1 MKYKNK
7 NFIQKYLED
16 LNNLNQNL
24 AKNYVNEIEKIID
37 YFVKTSNRG
46 GKIIFIGNGG
56 SASICSHVSVD
67 LSKNAK
73 IKSINFNESDLITC
87 LSNDYGYENYFKE
100 ALNIYCDKKKDLVVM
115 LSCSGN
121 SPNLVNAAKFCKK
134 NKIKFITLTSQ
145 KKTNKIKI
153 LNQNGIN
160 IWIDSSAY
168 NQVEILFNVILLVV
182 IDAIIGKTVYPP
194 N

>member
-1 MKYKNK
+1 M
-7 NFIQKYLED
+7 I
-16 LNNLNQNL
+16 
-24 AKNYVNEIEKIID
+24 
-37 YFVKTSNRG
+37 
-46 GKIIFIGNGG
+46 
-56 SASICSHVSVD
+56 
-67 LSKNAK
+67 
-73 IKSINFNESDLITC
+73 
-87 LSNDYGYENYFKE
+87 
-100 ALNIYCDKKKDLVVM
+100 KKKDLVVM

>member
-7 NFIQKYLED
+7 KFIVKYFED

-24 AKNYVNEIEKIID
+24 AKDYMNEIEKIIEF
-37 YFVKTSNRG
+37 FVATSNRN

-87 LSNDYGYENYFKE
+87 LSNDYGYENFFKE
-100 ALNIYCDKKKDLVVM
+100 ALSLYCNKKKDIVVM

-134 NKIKFITLTSQ
+134 NKVKFITLTSQ
-145 KKTNKIKI
+145 KKTNKIKM
-153 LNQNGIN
+153 LNKNGIN
-160 IWIDSSAY
+160 IWIDSFAY

-182 IDAIIGKTVYPP
+182 IDAIIGKKVYPP

>member
-37 YFVKTSNRG
+37 FFVKTSNRD

-100 ALNIYCDKKKDLVVM
+100 ALNLYCDKKKDLVVM

-145 KKTNKIKI
+145 KKTNKIKM